1 MRLPARLTGRTAVG
15 GTPLL
20 CAGCDSPLG
29 RRGSP
34 PAVKVPGFLET
45 EGVYVHNSQRC
56 HVLVVAKWR
65 KEAGE

>member
-1 MRLPARLTGRTAVG
+1 MRLPARLTVRTALG

-29 RRGSP
+29 QRGSS
-34 PAVKVPGFLET
+34 PAVKMPGFLD
-45 EGVYVHNSQRC
+45 GNGLYVHNSQRC
-56 HVLVVAKWR
+56 RALVVAKWR